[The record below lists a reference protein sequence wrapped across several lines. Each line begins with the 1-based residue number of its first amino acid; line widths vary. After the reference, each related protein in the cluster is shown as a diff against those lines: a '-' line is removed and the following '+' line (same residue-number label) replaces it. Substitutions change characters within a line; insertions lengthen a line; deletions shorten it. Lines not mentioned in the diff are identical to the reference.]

1 MNRGYVISKNT
12 KNKEIEIIE
21 YEQNMGFD
29 VNPKNR
35 VKKGNSIS
43 VSKVIFMSPT
53 LIEKLLKKKID
64 REYKR
69 ILALLTEVATD
80 DSDDT
85 SKLSIALNEVEL
97 FKSIIKKKYSKFM
110 EEVKTEQL
118 LKRLN
123 LMSKELKRRIFE
135 IEEEKQYSNNYGG
148 KSR

>member
-1 MNRGYVISKNT
+1 MSRGYIINKNN

-21 YEQNMGFD
+21 YEQQSGFD
-29 VNPKNR
+29 VCPKNNI
-35 VKKGNSIS
+35 KKGNTIN
-43 VSKVIFMSPT
+43 VNKVIFMSPT

-64 REYKR
+64 REYKK

-85 SKLSIALNEVEL
+85 GKLAIALNEVEL
-97 FKSIIKKKYSKFM
+97 FKSIIKKKYIKFM
-110 EEVKTEQL
+110 EEKKSEQL
-118 LKRLN
+118 LKRLS

-135 IEEEKQYSNNYGG
+135 IEEEKLLKNQIGG